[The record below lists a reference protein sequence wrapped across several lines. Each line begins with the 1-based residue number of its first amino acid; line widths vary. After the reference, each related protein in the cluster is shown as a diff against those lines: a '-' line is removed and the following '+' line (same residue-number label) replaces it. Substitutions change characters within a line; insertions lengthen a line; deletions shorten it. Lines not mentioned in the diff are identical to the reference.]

1 MDFNIFSKNKKTKE
15 EIPFD
20 DWMGEGI
27 MNCKNCSSKQDAS
40 RGSVCVSCNYEND
53 NERRR
58 RNEVIEKQKL
68 ENDERIRVEKER
80 IAAEIEYVEIAKTK
94 LGNESNLKIM
104 QLEQQIEE
112 KRKELDEERMKF
124 QKFSN
129 EKFEGLSKYPEV
141 IKKAKKQVKEENEKE
156 LNVIKE
162 KLQMEFDSRIESQM
176 KQIND
181 EKIEVANKEKELQLL
196 TNGKLVDIIKIPK
209 VIEKAKNQI
218 YEESRLKKLEEE
230 EKRKIV
236 KSEFMEIIDF
246 IRKNFQV
253 TGKVHDEDALESQ
266 LIQVLQ
272 TQFKNKIF
280 RRQFSTGTQN
290 RLDILIDGKF
300 VIELKIPESPVVL
313 RNLYGQ
319 LRDYWEEYDEIC
331 VFILRLD
338 GFDSKIIELWTERY
352 KNDFGIESIV
362 KDGEKKKP
370 NIESMNSKLD

>member
-15 EIPFD
+15 DFTFD
-20 DWMGEGI
+20 DWVGKGI
-27 MNCKNCSSKQDAS
+27 MNCSNCASKQDAS

-53 NERRR
+53 SEKRR

-68 ENDERIRVEKER
+68 ENDDRIRVEKER
-80 IAAEIEYVEIAKTK
+80 IAAGIEYVEIAKTK
-94 LGNESNLKIM
+94 LGNEFNLKIID
-104 QLEQQIEE
+104 LERQIT
-112 KRKELDEERMKF
+112 KKKKELGDERIKF
-124 QKFSN
+124 LKFSN
-129 EKFEGLSKYPEV
+129 EKFEDLSKYPE
-141 IKKAKKQVKEENEKE
+141 IIEKAKKKVRDESENELK
-156 LNVIKE
+156 LKKE
-162 KLQMEFDSRIESQM
+162 KLQTEFETRIDSQM

-181 EKIEVANKEKELQLL
+181 KKMELENKEKELLLL
-196 TNGKLVDIIKIPK
+196 TNEKLVDVIKIPE
-209 VIEKAKNQI
+209 VIEKAKKEI
-218 YEESRLKKLEEE
+218 YEENKLKKVEEE
-230 EKRKIV
+230 EKKKVI
-236 KSEFMEIIDF
+236 KAEFMEIINF
-246 IRKNFQV
+246 IRINFQV

-272 TQFKNKIF
+272 TQFKNKNF
-280 RRQFSTGTQN
+280 VRQFSTGIQN

-338 GFDSKIIELWTERY
+338 GFDSKVIELWTERY

-370 NIESMNSKLD
+370 NIEGMNSKLD